1 VGIINAQP
9 QNVTTSHAYSY
20 GVTLSD
26 VVNSSV
32 AWQVFQSDGVTPAA
46 GADYTISS
54 STATN
59 PTITW
64 NGTAAGHTYVVSV
77 DETRFSC
84 SDPTPTT
91 LTVNVLALPALTIT
105 TIDDA
110 SCSDALAT
118 VPLTVNTTNS
128 AAIRYPITVSYSV
141 NGVGAALP
149 ITITAG
155 SPTTLTIPAG
165 FSVNA
170 TLADVQQKFVIT
182 SAKDF
187 LNVSL
192 DITGDVTFIRTVHYT
207 PNTSGITAQ

>member
-1 VGIINAQP
+1 MKTNFFNRLAAIVILFALCVGIINAQP

-91 LTVNVLALPALTIT
+91 
-105 TIDDA
+105 
-110 SCSDALAT
+110 
-118 VPLTVNTTNS
+118 LTVNTTNS